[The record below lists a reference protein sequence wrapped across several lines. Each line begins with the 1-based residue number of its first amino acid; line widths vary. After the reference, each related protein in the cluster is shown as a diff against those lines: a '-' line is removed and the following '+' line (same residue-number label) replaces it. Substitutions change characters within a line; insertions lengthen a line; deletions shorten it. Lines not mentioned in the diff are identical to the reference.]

1 MLTIADRGGTFTDVL
16 AFTPGKPDFYFK
28 LLSVDPANYQDA
40 TIEGIRR
47 VLSHFRGYDI
57 PRGEP
62 LDTTGVAVIRMG
74 TTVATNAL
82 LERKGSKCALLITK
96 GFGDLM
102 IIGDQSRPHLFDL
115 NVRKPGELHQ
125 RVVEIDERVT
135 QESFAEDPLERSFTE
150 RVNGSDV
157 KQGVTG
163 EVFRVLKP
171 LGMIDPAEAVFGD
184 ELTHL

>member
-1 MLTIADRGGTFTDVL
+1 M
-16 AFTPGKPDFYFK
+16 
-28 LLSVDPANYQDA
+28 SVDPANYADA

-47 VLSHFRGYDI
+47 VLSHFGGRDI

-102 IIGDQSRPHLFDL
+102 VIGDQSRPHLFDL

-125 RVVEIDERVT
+125 RVVEVDERVT

-150 RVNGSDV
+150 RVNGGDV

-171 LGMIDPAEAVFGD
+171 LGMIPY
-184 ELTHL
+184 LLKL

>member
-1 MLTIADRGGTFTDVL
+1 MALI
-16 AFTPGKPDFYFK
+16 PGKPDFYFK
-28 LLSVDPANYQDA
+28 LLSVDPANYEDA
-40 TIEGIRR
+40 TIEGIRV
-47 VLSHFRGYDI
+47 VLSHVRGYDI

-62 LDTTGVAVIRMG
+62 LETEGVSVIRMG

-82 LERKGSKCALLITK
+82 LQRKGSKCALLITK

-102 IIGDQSRPHLFDL
+102 VIGDQSRPHLFDL
-115 NVRKPGELHQ
+115 NVRKPGELYQ
-125 RVVEIDERVT
+125 KVLEVDERVT

-150 RVNGSDV
+150 KVNGSDV

-171 LGMIDPAEAVFGD
+171 LGMKSRV
-184 ELTHL
+184 